1 MPMFT
6 DNIDGNLEVLRGLL
20 GGIPPES
27 RRRAK
32 GAAVAIEKT
41 FNDLIKQYPKDA
53 AVALGAAFAIFMI
66 AERLVQQ
73 DNHNDPGPG
82 SLIQLLN

>member
-1 MPMFT
+1 MALFS
-6 DNIDGNLEVLRGLL
+6 DNIDQNLEVLRGLL
-20 GGIPPES
+20 GGISPES
-27 RRRAK
+27 RRNAK

-41 FNDLIKQYPKDA
+41 VMSIVKQHPKDP
-53 AVALGAAFAIFMI
+53 AVALGIAFAIFTI

-73 DNHNDPGPG
+73 NEHNDPGPG